1 MADDPLPALRASDAD
16 RERTAELLRQA
27 AGDGRLD
34 VDELEERLGTVYA
47 TRTQAELE
55 ALVADVVAPDDRARG
70 PRVPVRRGD
79 DGTRWLVAIMS
90 GHDRKGRWRVGANLN
105 VINVMGGS
113 DLDFNDAEFS
123 DDVVTVTVFSLMG
136 GASIRVPE
144 GLNVEVSNFA
154 FMGGNDAD
162 IGVERPD
169 PGGPTLRIK
178 LISIMGGSD
187 VKRGRK
193 LSRAEKRE
201 LRRGMRH

>member
-1 MADDPLPALRASDAD
+1 VADDPLPALRASDAD
-16 RERTAELLRQA
+16 RERTAELLRRA
-27 AGDGRLD
+27 AGEGRLD

-55 ALVADVVAPDDRARG
+55 ALVADVVVPEDRERA
-70 PRVPVRRGD
+70 PRVPVRSGN

-105 VINVMGGS
+105 VINIMGGS
-113 DLDFNDAEFS
+113 DLDFNDAEFA
-123 DDVVTVTVFSLMG
+123 DDVVTVNVFSLMG

-154 FMGGNDAD
+154 LMGGNDAD
-162 IGVERPD
+162 IGNERPD
-169 PGGPTLRIK
+169 PGGPTLRLK

-193 LSRAEKRE
+193 LSREEKRE